1 MSRDKFFDPLDPEV
15 LADPYPAYGRLR
27 ETDPVYW
34 HQQLNSWVL
43 TRYADCGYVLE
54 NSDIFAN
61 DFRRIGIPT
70 PGPILNL
77 QTLDPPEQ
85 TPLRQFATNALHSQD
100 LGKLELN
107 IGRRADELLDGL
119 AHRDS
124 FDFVRDFA
132 DPFTLGTI
140 SRLVGVEPSKQD
152 EQWTRMNDD
161 LDRSMDSKLVPDSE
175 EAGLEARAKFSA
187 LVDSWLRA
195 GSTDGIVGFIV
206 QHQDEAGVSR
216 EILVNSLR
224 AFWHA
229 GFEVPSR
236 FLGNAVATL
245 LKHPHAVSAMRS
257 AETVDTAV
265 NELVRY
271 SGPVHA
277 LSRACTRDVQLGEK
291 QIRNGEIVIALI
303 AAGNRDPEQ
312 FADPEELRLD
322 RYPNQHLGFGRGAHS
337 CLGAQVARMEARIA
351 LSKLVQ
357 RFPEMHAT
365 AASRMR
371 ANATLRG
378 PAILPM
384 TLGPESGRRI
394 SAAG

>member
-1 MSRDKFFDPLDPEV
+1 MTRDKFFDPLDPEV
-15 LADPYPAYGRLR
+15 LADPYPAYRRLR
-27 ETDPVYW
+27 EHNPIYW
-34 HQQLNSWVL
+34 HQQLSSWVV
-43 TRYADCGYVLE
+43 TKYSHCAYVLD

-70 PGPILNL
+70 PGPILSL

-100 LGKLELN
+100 LKKLDLETS
-107 IGRRADELLDGL
+107 RHADELLDNL
-119 AHRDS
+119 ASRES

-140 SRLVGVEPSKQD
+140 SRLVGVEPSAQD
-152 EQWTRMNDD
+152 EEWARMNDD
-161 LDRSMDSKLVPDSE
+161 LDRSMDSSLVPDSE
-175 EAGLEARAKFSA
+175 EAGLDARARFSA
-187 LVDSWLRA
+187 LVESWLRA
-195 GSTDGIVGFIV
+195 GSTDGIVGYIV
-206 QHQDEAGVSR
+206 QHQDEVGVSR

-245 LKHPHAVSAMRS
+245 LKHPGAI
-257 AETVDTAV
+257 DTMHRARTIDSAV

-271 SGPVHA
+271 AGPVHA
-277 LSRACTRDVQLGEK
+277 LSRACTRDVQLGD
-291 QIRNGEIVIALI
+291 QLIRNGQIVIALI

-322 RYPNQHLGFGRGAHS
+322 RDPNQHLGFGRGAHS
-337 CLGAQVARMEARIA
+337 CLGAQVARIEARIA
-351 LSKLVQ
+351 LSKLAQ
-357 RFPEMHAT
+357 RFPKMRAT
-365 AASRMR
+365 AESKQR

-378 PAILPM
+378 PAFLPM
-384 TLGPESGRRI
+384 TLGPESGRGVAV
-394 SAAG
+394 SG